1 MPECKKTLAQLKQ
14 MKKYKTIKGRSS
26 MNREQLCKAMGYS
39 VSKKKSPKGTKP
51 KKSAAKKPAAKAA
64 KKPAAKAAKKPA
76 AKAAKKPA
84 AKAAKKPAVKAA
96 KKPKSPRGCTKQEAS
111 KYAAR
116 GSPPYPANECQGE
129 MMTGNDGE
137 LYVSKPN
144 KNGVY
149 RWVKFSAKL

>member
-51 KKSAAKKPAAKAA
+51 KKS
-64 KKPAAKAAKKPA
+64 
-76 AKAAKKPA
+76 AAKKPA